1 MAISDVAHPDG
12 KWGGISARRPM
23 LRTVLRYGVSTAGP
37 VAVSGAHFL
46 ASLIFLHALP
56 AREFGLFSFVMI
68 VVAFGMSATA
78 SLIVVPITQNIVIG
92 DARIR
97 PTCFKMNWLVCLAF
111 GILLFAALAASG
123 ATPGRAALL
132 GLYGAAFSFRWFARS
147 IAYIDGRVGAA
158 ITSDALYS
166 AVLLGSLGVLV
177 FTGRMNFAHGSETL
191 LAAAVLAV
199 LPFGARFFRD
209 QFAALRAGRLRD
221 YLPVFR
227 DMSSWALLG
236 VALTEITVNA
246 HAYLV
251 TFIAGPG
258 SFALLAL
265 GMLLMRPA
273 SLVQSSLPD
282 LERPAMARA
291 IAANNLSTLSRI
303 QRHFTYGLAAA
314 WAANMLLCA
323 GLLIFFPGLLLKKGY
338 ALHDVEMVAIISAA
352 IMAVRTLRTP
362 LAVMLQAAGEFK
374 ALAGIGA
381 TSGFFSV
388 AATLILLLAFGPVA
402 SLGGIVLGE
411 LVIVLR
417 IYPMA
422 RNWKRA
428 QREAAPLV

>member
-1 MAISDVAHPDG
+1 MAISDAAHPDG
-12 KWGGISARRPM
+12 TWGRISVHRPM
-23 LRTVLRYGVSTAGP
+23 LRTALRYGVSTAGP

-56 AREFGLFSFVMI
+56 AREFGLFSFVM
-68 VVAFGMSATA
+68 VVVSFGMSATA
-78 SLIVVPITQNIVIG
+78 SLIVVPITQNIVTG
-92 DARIR
+92 DANMR
-97 PTCFKMNWLVCLAF
+97 PTCFKMNWLVCAGF
-111 GILLFAALAASG
+111 GALLFAALVVSG
-123 ATPGRAALL
+123 ATPGRAAVL
-132 GLYGAAFSFRWFARS
+132 GLYGAAFAFRWFARS
-147 IAYIDGRVGAA
+147 IAYIDGRVGPA
-158 ITSDALYS
+158 IASDLFYS
-166 AVLLGSLGVLV
+166 AVLLGSLGALVL
-177 FTGRMNFAHGSETL
+177 TGQMTFAHGSETL
-191 LAAAVLAV
+191 LAAAALAV
-199 LPFGARFFRD
+199 LPFGASFFRD
-209 QFAALRAGRLRD
+209 QLASLRDGRLGD

-227 DMSSWALLG
+227 DMSRWALLG

-258 SFALLAL
+258 AFALLAL

-323 GLLIFFPGLLLKKGY
+323 GLLVFFPMLLLKKGY
-338 ALHDVEMVAIISAA
+338 ALHDVEMVAMISAA

-381 TSGFFSV
+381 TSGICSV
-388 AATLILLLAFGPVA
+388 AATLALLLAFGPVV
-402 SLGGIVLGE
+402 SLCGIVLGE
-411 LVIVLR
+411 LVIVWR
-417 IYPMA
+417 IYPLA
-422 RNWKRA
+422 RDWKRA
-428 QREAAPLV
+428 QRKAAHA

>member
-12 KWGGISARRPM
+12 KWGGLAARRPM
-23 LRTVLRYGVSTAGP
+23 LRTALRYCVSTAGP

-68 VVAFGMSATA
+68 LVSFGMSATA
-78 SLIVVPITQNIVIG
+78 SMIVVPVTQNIVTG
-92 DARIR
+92 DARMR
-97 PTCFKMNWLVCLAF
+97 PTCFKMNWVVCLVF
-111 GILLFAALAASG
+111 GTLLFAALAISG
-123 ATPGRAALL
+123 AVPFRAALL
-132 GLYGAAFSFRWFARS
+132 GLYGAAFAFRWFARS
-147 IAYIDGRVGAA
+147 IAYVDGRIGPA
-158 ITSDALYS
+158 IASDLLYS
-166 AVLLGSLGVLV
+166 ATLLGTLGALV
-177 FTGRMNFAHGSETL
+177 FAGQMTFAHGSEALL
-191 LAAAVLAV
+191 LAAAVAV
-199 LPFGARFFRD
+199 LPFGARFFLD
-209 QFAALRAGRLRD
+209 QLAALRQGRLRD

-227 DMSSWALLG
+227 DMSRWALLG
-236 VALTEITVNA
+236 VVLTEVTVNA
-246 HAYLV
+246 HAYVV

-291 IAANNLSTLSRI
+291 IAANNLSGLSRI
-303 QRHFTYGLAAA
+303 TRHFTYGLAAA
-314 WAANMLLCA
+314 LAANVLLCA
-323 GLLIFFPGLLLKKGY
+323 GLLAFFPSLLLKKGY
-338 ALHDVEMVAIISAA
+338 ALQDVEIVAMISAA

-381 TSGFFSV
+381 ASCAVSLTSTV
-388 AATLILLLAFGPVA
+388 LLLLAFGPVE
-402 SLGGIVLGE
+402 SLGGILLGE
-411 LVIVLR
+411 MMIVWR

-422 RNWKRA
+422 RRWKRA
-428 QREAAPLV
+428 QREAMHD

>member
-12 KWGGISARRPM
+12 KWGGLAARRPM

-56 AREFGLFSFVMI
+56 AREFGLFSFVM
-68 VVAFGMSATA
+68 VLVSFGMSATA
-78 SLIVVPITQNIVIG
+78 SLIVVPITQNIVTG
-92 DARIR
+92 DAAMR

-111 GILLFAALAASG
+111 GTLLFAALAASG
-123 ATPGRAALL
+123 AGLTQAGLL
-132 GLYGAAFSFRWFARS
+132 GLFGAAFAFRWFARN

-166 AVLLGSLGVLV
+166 ATLLGSLGALL
-177 FTGRMNFAHGSETL
+177 FIGHMTFAHGSEILL
-191 LAAAVLAV
+191 LAAALAT
-199 LPFGARFFRD
+199 LPFGAAFFRD

-227 DMSSWALLG
+227 DMSRWALLG

-291 IAANNLSTLSRI
+291 IAAGNLSS
-303 QRHFTYGLAAA
+303 
-314 WAANMLLCA
+314 
-323 GLLIFFPGLLLKKGY
+323 
-338 ALHDVEMVAIISAA
+338 
-352 IMAVRTLRTP
+352 
-362 LAVMLQAAGEFK
+362 
-374 ALAGIGA
+374 
-381 TSGFFSV
+381 
-388 AATLILLLAFGPVA
+388 
-402 SLGGIVLGE
+402 
-411 LVIVLR
+411 
-417 IYPMA
+417 
-422 RNWKRA
+422 
-428 QREAAPLV
+428 

>member
-1 MAISDVAHPDG
+1 MAISEVAYTDG
-12 KWGGISARRPM
+12 KWGGIAARRPM
-23 LRTVLRYGVSTAGP
+23 LRTALRYGVSTAGP

-56 AREFGLFSFVMI
+56 APEFGLFSFVM
-68 VVAFGMSATA
+68 VLVSFGMSATA
-78 SLIVVPITQNIVIG
+78 SLIVVPITQNIVTG
-92 DARIR
+92 DATMR
-97 PTCFKMNWLVCLAF
+97 PTCFKMNWAVCLLF
-111 GILLFAALAASG
+111 GLVLFAALAASG
-123 ATPGRAALL
+123 ADPFRAALL
-132 GLYGAAFSFRWFARS
+132 GLYGAVFAFRWFARN
-147 IAYIDGRVGAA
+147 IAYIDGRMGAA
-158 ITSDALYS
+158 IASDLLYS
-166 AVLLGSLGVLV
+166 ATLLGALGALL
-177 FTGRMNFAHGSETL
+177 FTGQMTFAHGSEVLL
-191 LAAAVLAV
+191 LAAGVAS

-209 QFAALRAGRLRD
+209 QFAALRQGRLRD

-227 DMSSWALLG
+227 DMSRWALLG
-236 VALTEITVNA
+236 VALTEVTVNA

-291 IAANNLSTLSRI
+291 IAAGNLSGLSRI

-314 WAANMLLCA
+314 LAANMLLCA
-323 GLLIFFPGLLLKKGY
+323 GLLAFFPLLLLKKGY
-338 ALHDVEMVAIISAA
+338 ALQDVEMVAIISAA

-381 TSGFFSV
+381 ASCAVSV
-388 AATLILLLAFGPVA
+388 TATLVLLLAFGPVA
-402 SLGGIVLGE
+402 SLVGILLGE
-411 LVIVLR
+411 IMIVLR

-428 QREAAPLV
+428 QREAAHV

>member
-1 MAISDVAHPDG
+1 
-12 KWGGISARRPM
+12 
-23 LRTVLRYGVSTAGP
+23 
-37 VAVSGAHFL
+37 
-46 ASLIFLHALP
+46 
-56 AREFGLFSFVMI
+56 
-68 VVAFGMSATA
+68 
-78 SLIVVPITQNIVIG
+78 
-92 DARIR
+92 
-97 PTCFKMNWLVCLAF
+97 
-111 GILLFAALAASG
+111 
-123 ATPGRAALL
+123 
-132 GLYGAAFSFRWFARS
+132 
-147 IAYIDGRVGAA
+147 
-158 ITSDALYS
+158 
-166 AVLLGSLGVLV
+166 LLGSLGALL
-177 FTGRMNFAHGSETL
+177 FTGQMSFAHGSEVLL
-191 LAAAVLAV
+191 LAAGVAV
-199 LPFGARFFRD
+199 LPFGTAFFRG
-209 QFAALRAGRLRD
+209 QLAALRQGRLRD

-227 DMSSWALLG
+227 DMSRWALLG

-282 LERPAMARA
+282 LDRPAMARA
-291 IAANNLSTLSRI
+291 IAANNLSSLSRI

-314 WAANMLLCA
+314 WGANMLLCA
-323 GLLIFFPGLLLKKGY
+323 GLLTFFPMLLLKKGY

-381 TSGFFSV
+381 TSGLFSV
-388 AATLILLLAFGPVA
+388 AATLALLLAFGPVA

-411 LVIVLR
+411 IVIVVR
-417 IYPMA
+417 IYPLA

-428 QREAAPLV
+428 QREAAHA

>member
-1 MAISDVAHPDG
+1 MAIADAAHPGG
-12 KWGGISARRPM
+12 KWGEISARRPM
-23 LRTVLRYGVSTAGP
+23 LRTALRYGVSTAGP

-56 AREFGLFSFVMI
+56 AREFGLFSFVM
-68 VVAFGMSATA
+68 VLVSFGMSATA
-78 SLIVVPITQNIVIG
+78 SLIVVPITQNIVTG
-92 DARIR
+92 DARTR
-97 PTCFKMNWLVCLAF
+97 PTCFKMNWLVCLVF

-123 ATPGRAALL
+123 AALLRAAVL
-132 GLYGAAFSFRWFARS
+132 GLFGATFAFRWFARN

-158 ITSDALYS
+158 ITSDILYS
-166 AVLLGSLGVLV
+166 AALLGALGALV
-177 FTGRMNFAHGSETL
+177 FTGQMTFAHGSEVLL
-191 LAAAVLAV
+191 LAAGLAL
-199 LPFGARFFRD
+199 LPFGGRFF
-209 QFAALRAGRLRD
+209 QGQLAALRGGRLRD

-227 DMSSWALLG
+227 DMSRWALLG
-236 VALTEITVNA
+236 VVLTEITVNA

-291 IAANNLSTLSRI
+291 IAANNLSSLSRI

-323 GLLIFFPGLLLKKGY
+323 GLLTFFPMLLLKKGY
-338 ALHDVEMVAIISAA
+338 ALHDVEMVAMISAA

-362 LAVMLQAAGEFK
+362 LAVMLQAAGQFK
-374 ALAGIGA
+374 ALAGVGA
-381 TSGFFSV
+381 TSGVFSV
-388 AATLILLLAFGPVA
+388 AATLALLLAFGPVA

-411 LVIVLR
+411 IVILLR
-417 IYPMA
+417 LYPMA
-422 RNWKRA
+422 RSWKRT
-428 QREAAPLV
+428 QREVALV